1 LEKINGEMDSGETL
15 ESQSRNEW
23 KGKEQKREMA
33 LMWKIRSDKP
43 SEILEQ
49 KIPIEPV
56 VK

>member
-1 LEKINGEMDSGETL
+1 MEKINGEMDSGETL